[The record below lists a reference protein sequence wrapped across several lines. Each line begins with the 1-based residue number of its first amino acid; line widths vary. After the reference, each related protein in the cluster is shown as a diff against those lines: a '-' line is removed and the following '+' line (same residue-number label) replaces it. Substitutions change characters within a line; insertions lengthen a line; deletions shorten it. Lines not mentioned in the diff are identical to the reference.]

1 MIAYGIFRAV
11 VECFRESRNPGIFH
25 LTHIWCLVAI
35 VIGLG
40 VYWTLQTKAEKQAKK
55 RK

>member
-1 MIAYGIFRAV
+1 MIAYGVFRAII
-11 VECFRESRNPGIFH
+11 ECLRESRSPGIFH

-40 VYWTLQTKAEKQAKK
+40 VYWNQKAKAEKQEKK